1 VPNVRCV
8 TLTGLE
14 LWFNSRDHLPPH
26 FHAEKVGQWEVRV
39 MFMRQPVELELRWGS
54 EPTGKDQKRLRSA
67 ADAHRLALLVEWEHA
82 VCIKEPGAEE

>member
-1 VPNVRCV
+1 VPNVRWV
-8 TLTGLE
+8 FLTGLE

-67 ADAHRLALLVEWEHA
+67 AEAQRLALLVEWENA